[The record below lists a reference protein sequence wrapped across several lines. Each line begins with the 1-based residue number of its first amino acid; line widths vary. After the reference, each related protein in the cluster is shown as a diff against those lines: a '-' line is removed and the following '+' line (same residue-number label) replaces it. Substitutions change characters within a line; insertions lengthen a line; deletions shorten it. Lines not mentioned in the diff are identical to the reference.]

1 MPVQAIIKPGIKGYA
16 TRERFLQQIRQNPP
30 NLQKFLSHDGVF
42 NEIVIA
48 QHAQL
53 NRFSRQIAGLNMA
66 LRGTVVCIINY
77 IQS

>member
-1 MPVQAIIKPGIKGYA
+1 MFHDSINYPIQAFDSKCFYPNYKGYA

-30 NLQKFLSHDGVF
+30 NLRKNLSRNGVF

-53 NRFSRQIAGLNMA
+53 IRFSR
-66 LRGTVVCIINY
+66 
-77 IQS
+77 